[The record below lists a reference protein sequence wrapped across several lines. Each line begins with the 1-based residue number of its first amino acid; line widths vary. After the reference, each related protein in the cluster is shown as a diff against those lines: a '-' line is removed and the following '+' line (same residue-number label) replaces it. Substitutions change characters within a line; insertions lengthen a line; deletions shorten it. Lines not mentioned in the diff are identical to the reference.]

1 MLIGRSGYALR
12 KTSTV
17 ADEDDVEHLI
27 LDMTTRFLDED
38 EVARWI
44 RKRLKRIG

>member
-1 MLIGRSGYALR
+1 MGRSGCALR

-38 EVARWI
+38 EVARWLQ
-44 RKRLKRIG
+44 KRLYRSGR